1 MSDFILYLNTL
12 ENVEDK
18 IDYLANV
25 EVDIKNNKTRKIGK
39 KIASRIIEFLF

>member
-1 MSDFILYLNTL
+1 MSNFILYLNTL

-39 KIASRIIEFLF
+39 K

>member
-39 KIASRIIEFLF
+39 K